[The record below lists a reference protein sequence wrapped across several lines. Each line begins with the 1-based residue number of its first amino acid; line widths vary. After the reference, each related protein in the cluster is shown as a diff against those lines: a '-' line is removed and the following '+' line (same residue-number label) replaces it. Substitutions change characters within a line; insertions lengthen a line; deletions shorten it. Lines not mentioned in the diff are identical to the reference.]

1 VFDPAT
7 LVVKAVNDMQVL
19 LLVTLDALVPRTR
32 HAWWDHPVL
41 TTHPMGLWQAI
52 QLMRNVCGIE

>member
-1 VFDPAT
+1 MHKFSKHRFVSVFDAAT
-7 LVVKAVNDMQVL
+7 MGVKVVNDMSL
-19 LLVTLDALVPRTR
+19 L
-32 HAWWDHPVL
+32 VL